1 MERSAKLVDCP
12 LCLCFRSEEATVSL
26 EYGGLSKKKWQ
37 NPGPRDECAV
47 GCWRRWSFWL
57 FRSSC
62 GVTWEV
68 FGFGQ
73 QASQAQMEN
82 VAVTTLTGL

>member
-1 MERSAKLVDCP
+1 MDCP